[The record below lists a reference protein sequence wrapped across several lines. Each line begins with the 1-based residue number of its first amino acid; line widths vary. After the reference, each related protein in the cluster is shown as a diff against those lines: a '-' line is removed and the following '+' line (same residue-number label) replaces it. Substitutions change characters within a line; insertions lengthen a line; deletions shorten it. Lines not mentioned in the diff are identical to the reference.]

1 MRLALVA
8 TLCLILTACGGVE
21 VTEVP
26 RPNFD
31 PAVAS
36 FALEGDGQ
44 TEVSGSAFARQRG
57 GGVVSCAG
65 SDVWLLP
72 DTPFFRW
79 ATTRVVTTDTT
90 TSALIGGGADT
101 SADWPIAT
109 RLQDT
114 MEYARQSQC
123 DIDGRFRF
131 PAVPAGRYFVA
142 TVITWTVGTQ
152 QGGVALEPVM
162 VTNQDTLLE
171 VTVQL

>member
-21 VTEVP
+21 VTEIP
-26 RPNFD
+26 RPSFD

-65 SDVWLLP
+65 NDVWLLP
-72 DTPFFRW
+72 DTPFFHW
-79 ATTRVVTTDTT
+79 VTTQVVTRDATEYLFD
-90 TSALIGGGADT
+90 SGADT
-101 SADWPIAT
+101 TEDWPIAT

-114 MEYARQSQC
+114 MEYVRQSQC

-131 PAVPAGRYFVA
+131 PDVPAGRYFVA
-142 TVITWTVGTQ
+142 TVITWTAGTQ
-152 QGGVALEPVM
+152 QGGVAIAPVM
-162 VTNQDTLLE
+162 VTDQDTSLE